1 MNAIRSIVSFFLVV
15 PPVPSLLPWTFAAA
29 TLSGV
34 VLLAGNH
41 GIADVMPPIL
51 LLQLF
56 SASSGFSVSSR
67 RGYYDVLLTRGESRL
82 TVAGVHWAS
91 SIAPGVA
98 AWLVLELSM
107 LALRPDHPDSFATG
121 TILALGIVSTM
132 PWALTVGRPRFSA
145 AIGWIVLLA
154 CIAPIEHSGA
164 PEPVAALVYPPALL
178 GVDLATRPGIGAA
191 PMAVVAIAMAAAG
204 RWIHVADIPL
214 EASQ

>member
-1 MNAIRSIVSFFLVV
+1 MSGIGSIVRFFAVV
-15 PPVPSLLPWTFAAA
+15 PPVPALLPWTFVAA
-29 TLSGV
+29 TMSGV
-34 VLLAGNH
+34 ALLAGNH

-82 TVAGVHWAS
+82 TVAAVHWAS
-91 SIAPGVA
+91 SIAPGIA
-98 AWLVLELSM
+98 AWLVLEVSM
-107 LALRPDHPDSFATG
+107 LALRPHQPDSFATG
-121 TILALGIVSTM
+121 TILALAIVSTM

-154 CIAPIEHSGA
+154 CIAPLGRSRA
-164 PEPVAALVYPPALL
+164 PEPLAALIYPPALL
-178 GVDLATRPGIGAA
+178 GIDLAHRPGIGAA
-191 PMAVVAIAMAAAG
+191 AITVVAIAMAVAG